1 MPQDQRLRTGRVDK
15 LVWKMPAN
23 QKGLRIVRKVF
34 EALDNKSPVFPKEKE
49 IHEQMAARRS
59 AGGFAEIA

>member
-1 MPQDQRLRTGRVDK
+1 MEKAFEP
-15 LVWKMPAN
+15 
-23 QKGLRIVRKVF
+23 KGLKIVRKVF

-59 AGGFAEIA
+59 AGGSVRSLRSECGSERASLHIQS

>member
-1 MPQDQRLRTGRVDK
+1 MEKAFEP
-15 LVWKMPAN
+15 
-23 QKGLRIVRKVF
+23 KGLKIVRKVF

-59 AGGFAEIA
+59 AGGSLRSLRSEYASERASVQIQS